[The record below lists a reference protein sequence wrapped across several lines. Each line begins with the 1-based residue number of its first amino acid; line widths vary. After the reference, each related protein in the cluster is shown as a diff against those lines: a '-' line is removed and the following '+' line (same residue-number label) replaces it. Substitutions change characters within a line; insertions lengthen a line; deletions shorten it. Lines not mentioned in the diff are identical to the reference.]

1 MNRSAG
7 ASLVPAQT
15 GRCAGLVWLVA
26 VVAALW
32 PVWSWSVARFLDGSD
47 EPWGIVAIG
56 ALAGLALRDR
66 QLFGAEPRA
75 GWLVVAALATCA
87 AVTMR
92 PWLPALLRGVFASLA
107 VTAML
112 MSLRTDYRT
121 LLPYLV
127 LALLSLPILSSLQFY
142 LGYPLRVLTAEASAL
157 LLSAA
162 GLDVQRAGSALSVNG
177 TLVIV
182 DAPCAGIHM
191 AWVAYFTAS
200 VMGAWLRLDA
210 RRFVLQ
216 SSCVG
221 LIVLVANVLRNTVLV
236 ALEARPQGLSPAW
249 HETTGIVVFTFV
261 CAATIWQ
268 IGRGRAPQP
277 RVDLCSGSTA
287 GARQ

>member
-1 MNRSAG
+1 
-7 ASLVPAQT
+7 
-15 GRCAGLVWLVA
+15 
-26 VVAALW
+26 
-32 PVWSWSVARFLDGSD
+32 VARFLDGSD

-56 ALAGLALRDR
+56 ALAGLTLRDR

-112 MSLRTDYRT
+112 MSLRTDDRT

-127 LALLSLPILSSLQFY
+127 LALLSLPVLSSLQFY

-268 IGRGRAPQP
+268 IGRGRAPRP

-287 GARQ
+287 GATQ

>member
-7 ASLVPAQT
+7 ASLVPAQA
-15 GRCAGLVWLVA
+15 GRFAGLAWLVA

-66 QLFGAEPRA
+66 KLFGGEPRA
-75 GWLVVAALATCA
+75 GWLVMAALATCA
-87 AVTMR
+87 AVTTAA
-92 PWLPALLRGVFASLA
+92 WLPALLRGVFASLA

-112 MSLRTDYRT
+112 MSLRTDGRT

-142 LGYPLRVLTAEASAL
+142 LGYPLRVVTAEASTW

-162 GLDVQRAGSALSVNG
+162 GLDVQRSGSALSVNG
-177 TLVIV
+177 ALVIV

-221 LIVLVANVLRNTVLV
+221 LIVIAANVLRNTVLV
-236 ALEARPQGLSPAW
+236 ALEARPQGLSPGW
-249 HETTGIVVFTFV
+249 HETTGIVVFTAV
-261 CAATIWQ
+261 CAATVWQ
-268 IGRGRAPQP
+268 LGRGHTPRPPRAW
-277 RVDLCSGSTA
+277 RFGSTA
-287 GARQ
+287 GATQ

>member
-7 ASLVPAQT
+7 ASLVPAQA
-15 GRCAGLVWLVA
+15 GRFAGLVWLVA

-56 ALAGLALRDR
+56 ALAGLTLRDR
-66 QLFGAEPRA
+66 RLLGAEPRA
-75 GWLVVAALATCA
+75 GWLVTAALLTCA
-87 AVTMR
+87 AVTTATL
-92 PWLPALLRGVFASLA
+92 LPALLRGVLASLA

-112 MSLRTDYRT
+112 MSLRRDGHT

-142 LGYPLRVLTAEASAL
+142 LGYPLRVITAEASAL
-157 LLSAA
+157 LLSAT
-162 GLDVQRAGSALSVNG
+162 GFDVQRAGSALSVNG

-200 VMGAWLRLDA
+200 VMGAWLHLDA

-221 LIVLVANVLRNTVLV
+221 LIVIAANVLRNSVLV
-236 ALEARPQGLSPAW
+236 ALESRPQGVSAAW

-261 CAATIWQ
+261 CAATMWQ
-268 IGRGRAPQP
+268 LGRGHAARPLAGV
-277 RVDLCSGSTA
+277 RFGSTA
-287 GARQ
+287 GAKQ